1 MLRIVFLFILFV
13 LISVLVG
20 CSGAGDG
27 SGNGSGTNIS
37 GGTCGNTITDLQGSW
52 EYCSGTGD
60 ATRYTFNNSC
70 VTVSFRTYANSDCT
84 GPITFDVSQEYDF
97 SLGSFVVTDGG
108 QTAREINVG
117 LTGAMQYDIYMING
131 ATMYRG
137 LPTATNNMSSPSTR
151 PTGLNFT
158 VPYDFVP

>member
-1 MLRIVFLFILFV
+1 MLKNLL
-13 LISVLVG
+13 LIRLLALVSVLVG
-20 CSGAGDG
+20 CSGAGDSSDDG
-27 SGNGSGTNIS
+27 SETNNS

-70 VTVSFRTYANSDCT
+70 VTVSFRSYANNDCT
-84 GPITFDVSQEYDF
+84 GSITFDVSQEYDY
-97 SLGSFVVTDGG
+97 SLGSFVITDGG

-117 LTGAMQYDIYMING
+117 LTGAMQYDIYMISG
-131 ATMYRG
+131 TSLYRG

-151 PTGLNFT
+151 PTSLNFS